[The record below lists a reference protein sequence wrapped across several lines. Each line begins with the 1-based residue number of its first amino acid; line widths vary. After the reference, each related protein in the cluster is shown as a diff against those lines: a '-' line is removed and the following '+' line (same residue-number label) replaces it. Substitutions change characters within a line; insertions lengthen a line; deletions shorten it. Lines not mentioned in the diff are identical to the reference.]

1 LSCPSLRKY
10 RCWIA
15 SYRQTFGTQQGSRQ
29 SLSRPIGAKVKQTT
43 FATIKTTSVICSDSA
58 IDSRIA
64 EGTVRRWTNR
74 AEWLTIHASNCQTM
88 QSLTGTVYLIK
99 NELTKFQYIGE
110 TLRPIQTRWDEHQSQ
125 KIESAG
131 WFFNRAMREYEPT
144 VWTFKELHIVQVD
157 VLDASYLKAAKVHLK
172 EELLKRELMEMNVR
186 NPLRLYNMSKTNQFG
201 CTDCFSRF
209 GTTSGLSVHRWLEHS
224 DDPWTDCAA
233 CQQRVLLAKKQS
245 ASERR
250 HTGFGLWCSSCWLN
264 FKYQFFQHKCLLCKE
279 CFLWREGLEKHMD
292 RVHSYNLEDQQ
303 KLFYDRIFISGLPNR
318 ESTAKQRINHSKL
331 WLECGR
337 QVAGRIQPQC
347 FDGVFYF

>member
-1 LSCPSLRKY
+1 
-10 RCWIA
+10 
-15 SYRQTFGTQQGSRQ
+15 
-29 SLSRPIGAKVKQTT
+29 LSRPIGAKVKQTT

-172 EELLKRELMEMNVR
+172 EELLKRELMVLIAFLVSVLQVVCLYTDGWNTAMIRGLTVLPVNKEYYWPR
-186 NPLRLYNMSKTNQFG
+186 NNQHLKEDTLVLAFG
-201 CTDCFSRF
+201 APR
-209 GTTSGLSVHRWLEHS
+209 
-224 DDPWTDCAA
+224 
-233 CQQRVLLAKKQS
+233 
-245 ASERR
+245 
-250 HTGFGLWCSSCWLN
+250 
-264 FKYQFFQHKCLLCKE
+264 
-279 CFLWREGLEKHMD
+279 
-292 RVHSYNLEDQQ
+292 
-303 KLFYDRIFISGLPNR
+303 
-318 ESTAKQRINHSKL
+318 
-331 WLECGR
+331 
-337 QVAGRIQPQC
+337 AG
-347 FDGVFYF
+347 